1 MEQWKGGSRWCQAR
15 TALWV
20 DLLHWGP
27 DERFPSF
34 AEEPNKA
41 IFRCLPRPWNKAE
54 KIAVVNSFSSM
65 WLEINSALAAEG
77 QRPSQWQ
84 AQPEASTK
92 MKDKRD
98 LRLSAMIAVAP
109 LFLHWKIGLSTHTE
123 SRCDARRFI
132 DASKAACGGSC
143 RESRHRH
150 SQECLLQREIVDV
163 CASRLQTC
171 SCKSKMRI

>member
-1 MEQWKGGSRWCQAR
+1 MEADGAKH

-54 KIAVVNSFSSM
+54 KIAVVNSFSSI

-92 MKDKRD
+92 KDKRD
-98 LRLSAMIAVAP
+98 L
-109 LFLHWKIGLSTHTE
+109 
-123 SRCDARRFI
+123 
-132 DASKAACGGSC
+132 
-143 RESRHRH
+143 
-150 SQECLLQREIVDV
+150 
-163 CASRLQTC
+163 
-171 SCKSKMRI
+171 

>member
-1 MEQWKGGSRWCQAR
+1 MVPSTHCPVGRSPS
-15 TALWV
+15 L
-20 DLLHWGP
+20 GP

-65 WLEINSALAAEG
+65 WLEINTALAAEG

-92 MKDKRD
+92 TKDKRD
-98 LRLSAMIAVAP
+98 L
-109 LFLHWKIGLSTHTE
+109 
-123 SRCDARRFI
+123 
-132 DASKAACGGSC
+132 
-143 RESRHRH
+143 
-150 SQECLLQREIVDV
+150 
-163 CASRLQTC
+163 
-171 SCKSKMRI
+171 

>member
-1 MEQWKGGSRWCQAR
+1 MVPSTHCPVGRSPS
-15 TALWV
+15 L
-20 DLLHWGP
+20 GP

-77 QRPSQWQ
+77 Q

-92 MKDKRD
+92 TKDKRD
-98 LRLSAMIAVAP
+98 L
-109 LFLHWKIGLSTHTE
+109 
-123 SRCDARRFI
+123 
-132 DASKAACGGSC
+132 
-143 RESRHRH
+143 
-150 SQECLLQREIVDV
+150 
-163 CASRLQTC
+163 
-171 SCKSKMRI
+171 